1 CRHYEKRYVFNV
13 NVVNS
18 IKPLGYNSREA
29 FLFRSSRKKNM
40 DNRRIFLIALI
51 SLMAITACVVP
62 GLPTA
67 SAPLPTLTV
76 DTGRIA
82 MMVAGTVSAVVAQTG
97 QAQPA
102 STPIPTAT
110 STFTPTPASTSVPL
124 PTATPTSQSSPSQ
137 STLSK
142 QEDGSL
148 LFSDEFAYYKIKLPA
163 GWLTVRINEKEYLD
177 AFSLA
182 EAANTHVQQSLLG
195 VQNEDPNVFRLLAI
209 DTQAAHIQNEFV
221 TDMRFVLDEEM
232 DISLNSDEDLQAI
245 AQEIPAS
252 AAVFRFEVTSVKIF
266 TSASGIDFGV
276 IEARSSFTNAV
287 GIDVAIYQKQVFFNV
302 PVGTQSIT
310 LTTVADLKDTLL
322 PAFDA
327 MFETVE
333 IIEEE

>member
-1 CRHYEKRYVFNV
+1 MN
-13 NVVNS
+13 
-18 IKPLGYNSREA
+18 
-29 FLFRSSRKKNM
+29 
-40 DNRRIFLIALI
+40 NRRTFLIALI
-51 SLMAITACVVP
+51 FLAAITACVVP
-62 GLPTA
+62 GLPAA
-67 SAPLPTLTV
+67 STPLPTLTV

-82 MMVAGTVSAVVAQTG
+82 MMVAGTVSAVVAQTE
-97 QAQPA
+97 QAQPI
-102 STPIPTAT
+102 STPIPAAA
-110 STFTPTPASTSVPL
+110 TFTFTSTPASTSTSAPL
-124 PTATPTSQSSPSQ
+124 PTATPTPQSSPSQ
-137 STLSK
+137 STLTK
-142 QEDGSL
+142 QADGSI
-148 LFSDEFAYYKIKLPA
+148 LFTDEYAYYEIIMPA
-163 GWLTVRINEKEYLD
+163 GWLTVRVNEKEYLD
-177 AFSLA
+177 AFSLQ
-182 EAANTHVQQSLLG
+182 EAANTHVQQSLLS

-245 AQEIPAS
+245 AQEIPTS

-327 MFETVE
+327 MLETVE
-333 IIEEE
+333 IIVEE